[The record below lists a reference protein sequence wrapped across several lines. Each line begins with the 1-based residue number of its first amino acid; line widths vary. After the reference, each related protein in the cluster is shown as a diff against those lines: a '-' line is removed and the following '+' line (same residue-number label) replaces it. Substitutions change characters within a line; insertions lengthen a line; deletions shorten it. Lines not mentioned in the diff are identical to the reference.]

1 MPNEPTKPPSPGSE
15 PSKREPL
22 RSKISDRLKTTILGI
37 VILSALGS
45 LLCTGLIW
53 TFQKIFGNVAE
64 MTLDELSTFSKILPY
79 ALAAVFGFVS
89 TYCLAKRFVRLAVKE
104 KPALAPV
111 PQPQPAPVPAN
122 SPYERRN
129 DTNILELRKDFPVCE
144 AAAKSAGLSPK
155 LLRINNN
162 RSRIFPDPKVPPTK
176 MEKYE
181 AFMNLLIDAIKGGII
196 NPVAAMIP
204 GLLDSYILKKED
216 ITSFYKNHV
225 PEINDAFFNPIS
237 NEPTKPPSPKPR
249 PL

>member
-1 MPNEPTKPPSPGSE
+1 MLSE
-15 PSKREPL
+15 SSKREPL
-22 RSKISDRLKTTILGI
+22 RSKIADWVTIVSVGQLVVKYFI
-37 VILSALGS
+37 AYIEVEFLMKYFHIWPEILAAI
-45 LLCTGLIW
+45 T
-53 TFQKIFGNVAE
+53 VAVFI
-64 MTLDELSTFSKILPY
+64 FSKIYFRKTATPQSPTVSTTI
-79 ALAAVFGFVS
+79 AAVPV
-89 TYCLAKRFVRLAVKE
+89 
-104 KPALAPV
+104 PPAPV

-144 AAAKSAGLSPK
+144 AAAKSAGISPK
-155 LLRINNN
+155 LLRMNNN

-237 NEPTKPPSPKPR
+237 KRTNEAVFTKAEAALTAARKT
-249 PL
+249 